1 MYTVPCVVLGLSE
14 DILLILMILQIYF
27 LASCWSLKLFGS
39 KLCLHIFR
47 IWVKYVRWIFWVL
60 PIPFIFNFSA
70 TSSGFSL
77 DRSLHPTL
85 MIKCLGDF
93 SFWICS
99 IAPLMF
105 VLPAQSTGILSCLF
119 LYIHIG
125 SKNFPC
131 ESMLTSLVRFCVFS
145 V

>member
-1 MYTVPCVVLGLSE
+1 MNTVPCVVLGLSE

-39 KLCLHIFR
+39 KLCLHIFW

-77 DRSLHPTL
+77 DWSLHPTP

-93 SFWICS
+93 LFG
-99 IAPLMF
+99 F
-105 VLPAQSTGILSCLF
+105 VLLLPWCSFCLHRVLVFLVVCFYTSILDPKIFHAS
-119 LYIHIG
+119 
-125 SKNFPC
+125 PC
-131 ESMLTSLVRFCVFS
+131 WLH
-145 V
+145 